1 MPQNKR
7 ESLIYTVLMCFCMV
21 LWMSMYNVTLHMGGF
36 SLEVL
41 KEGWLGF
48 PIAYVF
54 AMCCDWFLVSGL
66 AKKFAFTYL
75 VKPEDSVLKKVICVS
90 CSMVVP
96 MVLIMSMYGAVEGCV
111 RSGAWSQ
118 LLMIWLT
125 NIPKNFI
132 MALPFQ
138 LIVAGPL
145 VQFHLPFCIPGRQG
159 TGVTQHKIRESGV
172 KRYHFP
178 GFFIYASNA
187 PKSMLVLDLGD
198 CRDNSRSSQS
208 VFLIVFSALLSTL

>member
-96 MVLIMSMYGAVEGCV
+96 MVLIMSMCCGRMCALRCMVPAADDLADQHPQELYHGSSFPAD
-111 RSGAWSQ
+111 RSR
-118 LLMIWLT
+118 T
-125 NIPKNFI
+125 
-132 MALPFQ
+132 
-138 LIVAGPL
+138 AGS
-145 VQFHLPFCIPGRQG
+145 FHLPFCIPGRQG

-198 CRDNSRSSQS
+198 CRDNSRNLQS
-208 VFLIVFSALLSTL
+208 VFLIVFSALSSTL

>member
-36 SLEVL
+36 SMEVL

-75 VKPEDSVLKKVICVS
+75 VKPEDSVLKKSDLRILFHGRTDGTHHVHVRC
-90 CSMVVP
+90 CGRMCALRCMVP
-96 MVLIMSMYGAVEGCV
+96 AADDLADQHPQELYHGSSFPAD
-111 RSGAWSQ
+111 RSR
-118 LLMIWLT
+118 T
-125 NIPKNFI
+125 
-132 MALPFQ
+132 
-138 LIVAGPL
+138 AGS
-145 VQFHLPFCIPGRQG
+145 FHLPFCIPGRQG

-198 CRDNSRSSQS
+198 CRDNSRNLQS

>member
-36 SLEVL
+36 SMEVL

-75 VKPEDSVLKKVICVS
+75 VKPHR
-90 CSMVVP
+90 
-96 MVLIMSMYGAVEGCV
+96 EGD
-111 RSGAWSQ
+111 
-118 LLMIWLT
+118 
-125 NIPKNFI
+125 
-132 MALPFQ
+132 
-138 LIVAGPL
+138 
-145 VQFHLPFCIPGRQG
+145 
-159 TGVTQHKIRESGV
+159 
-172 KRYHFP
+172 KRLSI
-178 GFFIYASNA
+178 GDA
-187 PKSMLVLDLGD
+187 PKMWAASPI
-198 CRDNSRSSQS
+198 DNR
-208 VFLIVFSALLSTL
+208 LSPSL